1 MTGLEVMKSELLK
14 RGYNKAQT
22 ESKVVIGVL
31 EIVSENKGFYT
42 NEENI
47 LSDINASKS
56 IRHSLEQECIELSKK
71 LNVLR
76 TEYEEIMSAI
86 KSEAHKRYFGI
97 KEYIDQF
104 LKALE
109 ECETKE
115 GKDAL
120 KLAQMFVNTVNVDTT
135 YDNYAFIK
143 GLAEILSRGGGC
155 TLDKLNK
162 VTDDVPELDFEA
174 ELGTIYGYKQK
185 EWNVKEKRKKI
196 VL

>member
-1 MTGLEVMKSELLK
+1 MTGLEVMRAELLK

-31 EIVSENKGFYT
+31 EIVSGNKGFYT
-42 NEENI
+42 DEEKI
-47 LSDINASKS
+47 LKYIDELKKDKEIAYNDYEKILRKKNA
-56 IRHSLEQECIELSKK
+56 LE
-71 LNVLR
+71 
-76 TEYEEIMSAI
+76 TEYEEIMSTI

-109 ECETKE
+109 ECETKD

-174 ELGTIYGYKQK
+174 ELGITYGYGQK
-185 EWNVKEKRKKI
+185 EWNVKEKRKKF
-196 VL
+196 

>member
-1 MTGLEVMKSELLK
+1 MIGLEVMRAELLK
-14 RGYNKAQT
+14 RGYNKAQA

-31 EIVSENKGFYT
+31 EIVSENTGLYIL
-42 NEENI
+42 EEQI
-47 LSDINASKS
+47 LKDINASKS
-56 IRHSLEQECIELSKK
+56 IRYSLKNECTELTKK
-71 LNVLR
+71 VNVLK

-162 VTDDVPELDFEA
+162 VTEDVPELDFEA
-174 ELGTIYGYKQK
+174 ELGKKYGCGLK
-185 EWNVKEKRKKI
+185 EWNVKEKRKKF
-196 VL
+196 